1 MPNRNKLKTAKPA
14 ALPPGGA
21 VRIISPAS
29 PFKREVL
36 ARGVAELERRG
47 YCVRRPSRAME
58 ADGYFAGT
66 VAARI
71 AELQQGI
78 AERDSDALICA
89 RGGYG
94 STLLLDALRLPA
106 TVRPKLLIG
115 FSDVTALQV
124 YFWMRYRWTS
134 LYGPMGAAGW
144 DKGSGRAGGYDWQS
158 FSDAAGGTRRSWSV
172 ALRSE
177 TLIGGTASGVLL
189 GGCLALLET
198 TLGTP
203 WELDTRGAILLLE
216 DCNVKPYQLDRMLV
230 HLRQA
235 GKFRGVRGIVLGE
248 FPDADSPK
256 GRASAFRE
264 VCMRVLGP
272 LKLPMVFGAAVG
284 HTARPILTLPLGVRV
299 KLVARGAGKIEV
311 LEPAVVAA
319 RGGDK
324 KPPARRP
331 IKIVREIVRGIVRPY
346 ANQA

>member
-1 MPNRNKLKTAKPA
+1 MPNQNKLKTAKPP
-14 ALPPGGA
+14 ALPAGGA

-29 PFKREVL
+29 PFKRELL

-94 STLLLDALRLPA
+94 STALLDALHLPP
-106 TVRPKLLIG
+106 TVKPKLLIG

-124 YFWMRYRWTS
+124 YLWMRYRWTT

-144 DKGSGRAGGYDWQS
+144 DEGSGRAGGYDWQS
-158 FSDAAGGTRRSWSV
+158 FLDAASGTRRSWSV
-172 ALRSE
+172 ALRGE
-177 TLIGGTASGVLL
+177 TLIGGLASGVLL
-189 GGCLALLET
+189 GGCLALLQT

-203 WELDTRGAILLLE
+203 WELDTRGAVLLLE
-216 DCNVKPYQLDRMLV
+216 DCNVKPYQLDRMLE

-248 FPDADSPK
+248 FPDVDSPR
-256 GRASAFRE
+256 GRGSAFRE

-272 LKLPMVFGAAVG
+272 LKVPMVFGAPVG
-284 HTARPILTLPLGVRV
+284 HTSRPILTLPLGVRV
-299 KLVARGAGKIEV
+299 TLVARGAGKIEV
-311 LEPAVVAA
+311 LEPAVVASIG
-319 RGGDK
+319 REK
-324 KPPARRP
+324 TQVARRP
-331 IKIVREIVRGIVRPY
+331 IKIIREVVRGIVRP
-346 ANQA
+346 